1 MFSSADL
8 LIFEGFVTRIVG
20 ALNRFMHFLDS
31 LIVLFRRSW
40 LLMAAFSLVGC
51 DSRSS
56 ATASTSSGKNKQ
68 QGSGALTKVSRVDGK
83 IDYNRHVRPIL
94 SDRCFG
100 CHGPDGNKGREAGL
114 RLDTFEGATL
124 ALESGKRAIVPG
136 DVKASEMVARMRTH
150 DAEDIMPPHK
160 LNRPLTEQ
168 EREIL
173 EQWIAEGAEY
183 QPHWAFVAPKKHT
196 LPIVKNEAW
205 CLDIIDRF
213 TLAKIE
219 EQGLS
224 PNSSADR
231 ATLLRR
237 VSLTLTGLPP
247 APQEVRD
254 FLADTSPDAYEKRID
269 ALLASPRYGERLAQD
284 WLDVARF
291 ADTYGYQSDKACFT
305 WPWRDW
311 VIKAFNE
318 NLPFDQFATWQI
330 AGDLLPDPTQEQRLA
345 TMFNRLH
352 RQTEEGGSIAEE
364 FRMEN
369 VSDRV
374 HTYGTA
380 FLGLT
385 MECSKCHDHKYDP
398 IPQTDYYSMASMFGQ
413 IDETG
418 LYPYSISTSAPP
430 PSMRLMQPH
439 HPAEVAKRQA
449 ALDVARKT
457 YQDLLGNR
465 DAAFDA
471 WLGATPNIAISPRIA
486 HYPLDAVESNQT
498 ANSVAGG
505 RPASLGGA
513 GFQVVPGAVAQALEF
528 DGDTPLDLNGV
539 QGITRHDELSIS
551 LRIFCPEPK
560 DRAVILHSGPRL
572 YSQSADA
579 AGFEILLE
587 KGKLRWSAI
596 HIWPGCAA
604 SIETTE
610 PFPVGKWVQVTVTY
624 DGSSRADGMRLYYD
638 GQLAKTA
645 VLRDHL
651 DKNIVAETFRLA
663 SRPRDDRGFAQGKI
677 DDLSVFRHAL
687 TAMEV
692 AELAGTPADAVFQQA
707 KQGNA
712 EAKARVKE
720 YYIAHVDADL
730 AAARQAVT
738 NAGKQLHDQY
748 LEHIPLIMCMQ
759 ETKHPIQYHVL
770 TRGDYASPDLSKP
783 VPSAPPSAV
792 MSFDPSLPK
801 NRLGLAKWTTDP
813 NNPLVSRVTVNRL
826 WMMCFGNGIVPTQEN
841 FGLQG
846 DAPTHQELLDTLSR
860 EFIES
865 GWDVKKMLKRIVMS
879 QTFRQSSALTKE
891 KLERD
896 PKNQLLARGPSYRL
910 SGEAIRDQALLAAGL
925 LVEKIGGPSVKPW
938 QPAGLWS
945 EAGASGGDYVPD
957 KGEGLYRRSIYSFIK
972 RTAPPPNMLTLDA
985 GSREICQPRRLST
998 NTPLQPLIFLNDL
1011 SFFECARKLADR
1023 CIKEKPSEP
1032 ALQGEYAFAILTCR
1046 EPRAAEVQALKE
1058 LYDSQLLIYQKDPAS
1073 ARSVCGAEDAHRA
1086 ALTIVCST
1094 LLTSDAVITNR

>member
-1 MFSSADL
+1 MML
-8 LIFEGFVTRIVG
+8 RNTELIYAPFLA
-20 ALNRFMHFLDS
+20 ALC
-31 LIVLFRRSW
+31 
-40 LLMAAFSLVGC
+40 LVSC
-51 DSRSS
+51 ESRSS
-56 ATASTSSGKNKQ
+56 STQSETQEAATILISHLPET
-68 QGSGALTKVSRVDGK
+68 

-114 RLDTFEGATL
+114 RLDTFEGATME
-124 ALESGKRAIVPG
+124 LESGKRAIVPG
-136 DVKASEMVARMRTH
+136 DLKASEMVARMRTH

-160 LNRPLTEQ
+160 LNRPLTDEERAVLERWIEQ
-168 EREIL
+168 
-173 EQWIAEGAEY
+173 GAVY
-183 QPHWAFVAPKKHT
+183 QPHWAFVAPKKYT
-196 LPIVKNEAW
+196 LPAVKNEAW
-205 CLDIIDRF
+205 CKDDIDRF
-213 TLAKIE
+213 TLANME
-219 EQGLS
+219 EQGIP
-224 PNSSADR
+224 PNPLADR
-231 ATLLRR
+231 STLLRR
-237 VSLTLTGLPP
+237 ASLTLTGLPP
-247 APQEVRD
+247 SPQEVAD
-254 FLADTSPDAYEKRID
+254 FLADSSPNAYEKRID

-291 ADTYGYQSDKACFT
+291 ADTYGYQSDKACFV

-330 AGDLLPDPTQEQRLA
+330 AGDLLPNPTQEQRLA
-345 TMFNRLH
+345 TIFNRLH

-418 LYPYSISTSAPP
+418 LYPYSIATTAPP

-439 HPAEVAKRQA
+439 HPDEVAKRQA
-449 ALDVARKT
+449 TLDAARKA
-457 YQDLLGNR
+457 YQDLLGTR
-465 DAAFDA
+465 DAAFEA
-471 WLGATPNIAISPRIA
+471 WLAATPNVAIAPRIA
-486 HYPLDAVESNQT
+486 HYPLDSVEGNKT
-498 ANSVAGG
+498 ANTITGAA
-505 RPASLGGA
+505 PATLGGA
-513 GFQVVPGAVAQALEF
+513 GHKLVPGAVGQAVEF

-539 QGITRHDELSIS
+539 SGITRHDALTVS
-551 LRIFCPEPK
+551 LRLFCPEPK
-560 DRAVILHSGPRL
+560 DRAVILHSGPRM

-579 AGFEILLE
+579 SGFEILLE
-587 KGKLRWSAI
+587 KGMLRWSAI

-624 DGSSRADGMRLYYD
+624 DGTSRAEGMKMYFD
-638 GQLAKTA
+638 GQLAKTT
-645 VLRDHL
+645 VLKDHL

-687 TAMEV
+687 TAVEV
-692 AELAGTPADAVFQQA
+692 AELAGSHVDAIFQLA
-707 KQGNA
+707 KQGDGA
-712 EAKARVKE
+712 AKSRMKE
-720 YYIAHVDADL
+720 YYLAHVDADL
-730 AAARQAVT
+730 VAARTAVT
-738 NAGKQLHDQY
+738 NATKNLYDNY
-748 LEHIPLIMCMQ
+748 LEHIPLIMCME
-759 ETKHPIQYHVL
+759 ETQTPIKYHVL
-770 TRGDYASPDLSKP
+770 TRGDYASPDLTKP
-783 VPSAPPSAV
+783 VQPAPPSAV
-792 MSFDPSLPK
+792 MPFDPALPK
-801 NRLGLAKWTTDP
+801 NRLGLAKWTTHP
-813 NNPLVSRVTVNRL
+813 QNPLVSRVTVNRF

-860 EFIES
+860 DFIES
-865 GWDVKKMLKRIVMS
+865 GWDVKKLLKRIVMS
-879 QTFRQSSALTKE
+879 QTFQQSSALTKE

-910 SGEAIRDQALLAAGL
+910 SGEAIRDQALFAAGL

-938 QPAGLWS
+938 QPAGVWS
-945 EAGASGGDYVPD
+945 EAGASGGDYTPD
-957 KGEGLYRRSIYSFIK
+957 KGEGLYRRSLYSFIK
-972 RTAPPPNMLTLDA
+972 RTAPPPMMVTLDA

-1023 CIKEKPSEP
+1023 CLKEKPESSP
-1032 ALQGEYAFAILTCR
+1032 AQLTHAFQILTSR
-1046 EPRAAEVQALKE
+1046 SPRSAEQKALEE
-1058 LYDSQLLIYQKDPAS
+1058 LYAEQKDLYQKDPA
-1073 ARSVCGAEDAHRA
+1073 AAKSVSGTEDAQRA

>member
-1 MFSSADL
+1 MMLIYSKLIGTSL
-8 LIFEGFVTRIVG
+8 LA
-20 ALNRFMHFLDS
+20 ALCM
-31 LIVLFRRSW
+31 
-40 LLMAAFSLVGC
+40 VGC
-51 DSRSS
+51 KSRATS
-56 ATASTSSGKNKQ
+56 AKSEKQ
-68 QGSGALTKVSRVDGK
+68 VAAATPISHLPET

-114 RLDTFEGATL
+114 RLDTFDGATMK
-124 ALESGKRAIVPG
+124 LESGKRAIVPG
-136 DVKASEMVARMRTH
+136 DVLASEMVTRMRTH
-150 DAEDIMPPHK
+150 DADDIMPPHK

-168 EREIL
+168 ERAIL
-173 EQWIAEGAEY
+173 ERWIEQGAEY

-196 LPIVKNEAW
+196 PPAVKNEAW
-205 CLDIIDRF
+205 CKDDIDRF
-213 TLAKIE
+213 TLANME
-219 EQGLS
+219 EQGIS
-224 PNSSADR
+224 PNPVADR

-237 VSLTLTGLPP
+237 ASLTLTGLPP
-247 APQEVRD
+247 SPQDVAD
-254 FLADTSPDAYEKRID
+254 FLADSSPNAYEKRID

-291 ADTYGYQSDKACFT
+291 ADTYGYQSDLACFV

-330 AGDLLPDPTQEQRLA
+330 AGDLLPNPTQEQRLA

-352 RQTEEGGSIAEE
+352 RQTQEGGSIAEE

-418 LYPYSISTSAPP
+418 LYPYSIGTSAPP

-449 ALDVARKT
+449 ALDAARKA
-457 YQDLLGNR
+457 YQDLFGTR
-465 DAAFDA
+465 DASFEA
-471 WLGATPNIAISPRIA
+471 WLAATPNVSLSPRIA
-486 HYPLDAVESNQT
+486 HYPLDAVEGNQT
-498 ANSVAGG
+498 PNTVPGG
-505 RPASLGGA
+505 SPAALGGA
-513 GFQVVPGAVAQALEF
+513 GHNLVPGAVAQAVEF

-539 QGITRHDELSIS
+539 KGITRHDALTVS
-551 LRIFCPEPK
+551 LRLFCPEPK
-560 DRAVILHSGPRL
+560 DRAVILHSGPRM

-579 AGFEILLE
+579 SGFEILLE
-587 KGKLRWSAI
+587 KGRLRWSAI

-610 PFPVGKWVQVTVTY
+610 PFPVGKWIQVTVTY
-624 DGSSRADGMRLYYD
+624 DGTSRAEGMKMYFD
-638 GQLAKTA
+638 GQLAKTS
-645 VLRDHL
+645 VLKDHL

-677 DDLSVFRHAL
+677 DDLSIFRHAL
-687 TAMEV
+687 TAVEV
-692 AELAGTPADAVFQQA
+692 AELAGSPVDAVFQQA
-707 KQGNA
+707 KQGDGA
-712 EAKARVKE
+712 AKSRMKE
-720 YYIAHVDADL
+720 YYLAHVDADL
-730 AAARQAVT
+730 AAARSAVT
-738 NAGKQLHDQY
+738 NATKNLYDNY
-748 LEHIPLIMCMQ
+748 LEHIPLIMCME
-759 ETKHPIQYHVL
+759 ETKTPIPYHVL
-770 TRGDYASPDLSKP
+770 TRGDYASPDLTKP
-783 VPSAPPSAV
+783 VQPAPPSAV
-792 MSFDPSLPK
+792 MAFDPALPK

-813 NNPLVSRVTVNRL
+813 HNPLVSRVTVNRF

-860 EFIES
+860 DFIES
-865 GWDVKKMLKRIVMS
+865 GWDVKKLLKRIVMC
-879 QTFRQSSALTKE
+879 QTFQQSSALTKE

-910 SGEAIRDQALLAAGL
+910 SGEAIRDQALFAAGL
-925 LVEKIGGPSVKPW
+925 LVEKIGGPSAKPW
-938 QPAGLWS
+938 QPAGVWS
-945 EAGASGGDYVPD
+945 EAGASGGDYTPD
-957 KGEGLYRRSIYSFIK
+957 KGEGLYRRSLYSFIK
-972 RTAPPPNMLTLDA
+972 RTAPPPSMLTLDA

-1011 SFFECARKLADR
+1011 SFFECARHLADR
-1023 CIKEKPSEP
+1023 CLREKPES
-1032 ALQGEYAFAILTCR
+1032 AMSQVTHAFHILTSR
-1046 EPRAAEVQALKE
+1046 PPRPAELQALEE
-1058 LYDSQLLIYQKDPAS
+1058 LHAHQLDIYQKDKA
-1073 ARSVCGAEDAHRA
+1073 AAKSVSGTEDAKRA